1 VRILANTD
9 WRLRHTCLLVFALS
23 FFALAIHPEARLQDT
38 DIPNGAETVNVAR
51 SLAEHGTFANPF
63 AAGDTGPT
71 AHVAPVY
78 PFVFALFLKTFGT
91 GYACLLILWVLT
103 LALLAGQMAILPW
116 LTSQIGL
123 GAGPGTVAA
132 VLGVISMHASIDT
145 RWESYIV
152 GSLLL
157 AAAVLTYHNSTWMT
171 VSGAALLGAFGG
183 VIVLTNPV
191 AVLLLFAWPVIMVAR
206 AQKSRDPL
214 KRLVVL
220 FGVAMLVVA
229 PWIARNYMR
238 FGAFIFV
245 RDNLGLE
252 LAVGNNP
259 CAGATLAQNIASG
272 CHHSLHPNSNAS
284 VAKRV
289 ASMGEYRFD
298 QANLHEALNWIQE
311 NRKTF
316 ARLTTERV
324 RQFWFPTL
332 QRRWEMPI
340 VWCITPLAF
349 IGLALLW
356 QSRRTIGLLIGVT
369 WVLYPL
375 VYYLVPGDPRYVY
388 PIYWTMLLPAGYA
401 LTEFFRARSSAMTE
415 Q

>member
-1 VRILANTD
+1 M
-9 WRLRHTCLLVFALS
+9 
-23 FFALAIHPEARLQDT
+23 HPEARLQDT
-38 DIPNGAETVNVAR
+38 AIPNGAETVNVAR
-51 SLAEHGTFANPF
+51 SLSEYGIFANPF
-63 AAGDTGPT
+63 ASGDTGST

-78 PFVFALFLKTFGT
+78 PFVFALFLKALGT

-103 LALLAGQMAILPW
+103 LALLAGQMSMMPW

-145 RWESYIV
+145 RWESYLV
-152 GSLLL
+152 GLLLL
-157 AAAVLTYHNSTWMT
+157 AAAVLTYHTSTWMT
-171 VSGAALLGAFGG
+171 VSGAALLGAFWG

-191 AVLLLFAWPVIMVAR
+191 AVLLLFAWPLIIVAR
-206 AQKSRDPL
+206 APKGRHPL
-214 KRLVVL
+214 KSLAVL

-229 PWIARNYMR
+229 PWIARNYVR

-252 LAVGNNP
+252 LALGNNP

-272 CHHSLHPNSNAS
+272 CHHSIHPNSNPS

-289 ASMGEYRFD
+289 SSMGEYRFD
-298 QANLHEALNWIQE
+298 QERLHEALNWIQE

-316 ARLTTERV
+316 ARLTIERV

-349 IGLALLW
+349 IGFALLW
-356 QSRRTIGLLIGVT
+356 RSLRTIGLLIGVT
-369 WVLYPL
+369 WVFYP
-375 VYYLVPGDPRYVY
+375 VIYYLVPGDPRYVY

-401 LTEFFRARSSAMTE
+401 LTEFFRARSSAMPGR
-415 Q
+415 